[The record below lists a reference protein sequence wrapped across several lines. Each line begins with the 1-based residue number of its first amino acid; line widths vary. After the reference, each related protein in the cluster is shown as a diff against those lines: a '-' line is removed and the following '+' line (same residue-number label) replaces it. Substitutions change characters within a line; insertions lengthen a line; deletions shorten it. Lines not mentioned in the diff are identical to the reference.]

1 MAGADAL
8 LSQVTQDV
16 SLTHTLHG
24 QYDAANGD
32 VQTAQSWGELGS
44 PICDVDFD
52 YLIDSFGQQ
61 QRETT
66 GFSDQVMP
74 GENFSYTNFLE
85 QDTGDTALFQLPT
98 GTASIDPRLLFQTM
112 PQQPL
117 YRLAEV
123 GGYGL
128 PTVQATSTACSHD
141 TSQYCVPDTQT
152 GESNVVMPSASY
164 YAPQPYQQD
173 LLPLDFNQQLQEPAY
188 PSLPLSNRVTAAP
201 YSDAAMYSGPSFAP
215 PMVDSSAAYVVRVQ
229 QPAGA
234 LVDAFDT
241 VTPAGGERA
250 TRKRTTGH
258 LTTHFTVQKP
268 FLDPRK
274 PWVRPNCTTAGMN
287 NRSGKIHE
295 YDPEMVYKSLPS
307 SAKAWSGSNHS
318 FEYNA
323 DGELYKQTYS
333 AEALNEFI
341 HEHPISEGF
350 SLKLWI
356 QKTPADSARRYLNY
370 TSSKCRFAD
379 CPIPTKTIRQGHFR
393 VALDERWHT
402 HKETTDPFHVAGYVH
417 LYCLERFT
425 DFLEIVRRCD
435 IEVDTRELADEPY
448 GRFAAALTRCPSAS
462 VAQKFIQAC
471 RVNRLEQVCPDYSRH
486 DSVRNGAP
494 KPYENTLTFRL
505 NSEKE
510 RARHWSSKKA
520 LLQRGEKDS
529 RILQHLGDLEK
540 FVRASYESHQHQQ
553 EAVVTRQPERRPKR
567 QREDPPPVSKDET
580 AARQPKRPRWT
591 GGAIGPA
598 KFLEHGPAS
607 PPPVGSYEQVVQS
620 YRKQRHYGPADFFAT
635 RAAASE
641 QAFPF
646 SGPAGESSAAP
657 LPNTT
662 TRRCWVASGVK
673 SHESSIQNA
682 TIPSAPLNPSKK
694 RRLPASTSPNKFASQ
709 STSKMAKH
717 RPGPI
722 ITTDPT
728 LRVSGTPDSALLPIN
743 EDVLAAGPPEDIYA
757 FADTLLSKD
766 SGKLA
771 ETEGKDAAKGSADD
785 NVRAVADVTA
795 DNSTDNLAFSF
806 DAGPFGAPEAA
817 VAEPDA
823 AMEAY
828 FAALN
833 DDGDLDSLFNDSTS
847 NSPVAA
853 IAEADS
859 AV

>member
-1 MAGADAL
+1 MDGAGAL

-44 PICDVDFD
+44 PIYNVDFD
-52 YLIDSFGQQ
+52 NLIDSFSQQ
-61 QRETT
+61 QPETT
-66 GFSDQVMP
+66 GFSDQLMP
-74 GENFSYTNFLE
+74 GENLSYTDFLE
-85 QDTGDTALFQLPT
+85 QDTGNTALFQLPT
-98 GTASIDPRLLFQTM
+98 GTASIDPRLLFQTV

-128 PTVQATSTACSHD
+128 PTVQATSTASSHD
-141 TSQYCVPDTQT
+141 TSGYCVPDTQI
-152 GESNVVMPSASY
+152 GESNVFMPSAPY

-173 LLPLDFNQQLQEPAY
+173 LLPLDFNQQFQDPAY
-188 PSLPLSNRVTAAP
+188 PSLPLSNRPTATP
-201 YSDAAMYSGPSFAP
+201 YYDAAMYSGPSFAP
-215 PMVDSSAAYVVRVQ
+215 PMVDSSAAYVVRAQ
-229 QPAGA
+229 QPVGA

-250 TRKRTTGH
+250 ARQRTRGH
-258 LTTHFTVQKP
+258 LTTHYTVHKP

-274 PWVRPNCTTAGMN
+274 PWVRPNYTTAGMN
-287 NRSGKIHE
+287 SRSGKIHE

-307 SAKAWSGSNHS
+307 SAEAWSGSNHS

-323 DGELYKQTYS
+323 DGELLEQTYS

-425 DFLEIVRRCD
+425 DFVEIVRRCD

-448 GRFAAALTRCPSAS
+448 GRFAAALTKCPSAS
-462 VAQKFIQAC
+462 AAQKFIQAC
-471 RVNRLEQVCPDYSRH
+471 RVNRLEQVCPNYPRH
-486 DSVRNGAP
+486 DSVRKGAP
-494 KPYENTLTFRL
+494 KPYEFTLTFKL

-540 FVRASYESHQHQQ
+540 FARASYESHQHQQ

-567 QREDPPPVSKDET
+567 QREDPPPLSKDET
-580 AARQPKRPRWT
+580 AAQQPKRPRWT
-591 GGAIGPA
+591 GRAIGPA

-607 PPPVGSYEQVVQS
+607 PPPVGSYEQAVQS
-620 YRKQRHYGPADFFAT
+620 YRKQRYYGPADFFAT
-635 RAAASE
+635 QAAASE
-641 QAFPF
+641 QALP
-646 SGPAGESSAAP
+646 SSEPAAGSSAAP
-657 LPNTT
+657 LTNTT
-662 TRRCWVASGVK
+662 TRHRRGASK
-673 SHESSIQNA
+673 AKNRKSSIQNA
-682 TIPSAPLNPSKK
+682 TLPPSAPKK
-694 RRLPASTSPNKFASQ
+694 
-709 STSKMAKH
+709 AKH
-717 RPGPI
+717 RHDPI
-722 ITTDPT
+722 ITANLAP
-728 LRVSGTPDSALLPIN
+728 RASGTPDSALSPMN
-743 EDVLAAGPPEDIYA
+743 EDVLAAGPPEDIFA

-771 ETEGKDAAKGSADD
+771 ETEDKGAAKGNADD
-785 NVRAVADVTA
+785 DVRAVADVTA
-795 DNSTDNLAFSF
+795 DNSTDSLAFPF

-847 NSPVAA
+847 SSPVAA
-853 IAEADS
+853 MAEADS